1 MHYKF
6 PNELKY
12 TTTHEWVKFTD
23 QIATIGITEYAQNR
37 LGDIVFIELPDIGM
51 IFEKESHVGD
61 IESVKA
67 VGDLIMP
74 LSGEIIDIN
83 KILVDNPELI
93 NSSPFGEG
101 WILKIKISHPSEME
115 NLLSAEDYKELV
127 KSEEI

>member
-1 MHYKF
+1 MQYQF

-12 TTTHEWVKFTD
+12 TFTHEWVKVAD
-23 QIATIGITEYAQNR
+23 QIATIGITEYAQHR
-37 LGDIVFIELPDIGM
+37 LGDIVFIELPAVGM

-83 KILVDNPELI
+83 KNLIDSPELI
-93 NSSPFGEG
+93 NTSPFGDG

-115 NLLSAEDYKELV
+115 NLLSVDDYKELV
-127 KSEEI
+127 KSEGI